1 MRYLQSGGGCQLTH
15 DRSWFLTD
23 ATRDYDEFHRLDR
36 GQDIGLCKISPQPQ
50 VERVASCPR
59 LEQFQGIVQKL
70 LGENFGEFLEVSQ
83 AETPAHLRILRVK
96 AKGKDNEVPV
106 RWFYYLVSDPEGRQV
121 TFSFRVEEKR
131 LEQFG
136 RADEQFVH
144 SLRFVEKKEKQQV
157 QACAAR
163 QQ

>member
-1 MRYLQSGGGCQLTH
+1 MSKLPT
-15 DRSWFLTD
+15 
-23 ATRDYDEFHRLDR
+23 
-36 GQDIGLCKISPQPQ
+36 
-50 VERVASCPR
+50 

-70 LGENFGEFLEVSQ
+70 LGENFGEFLELSQ

-96 AKGKDNEVPV
+96 AKGKDNDVPV

-136 RADEQFVH
+136 RADEQLVH
-144 SLRFVEKKEKQQV
+144 SLRFVRSGEEGNGTPRTKKEPPRSLAGPV
-157 QACAAR
+157 AALVKSSR
-163 QQ
+163 RLRLDASLRDERGVGRAKHLPLIDPGSR